1 MPPQKSAEPKEVE
14 GRIRVELNE
23 RILAFIR
30 QKWENTGGAER
41 EVEENG
47 AALVDQ
53 EWQDK
58 LQYTEEKKNTKDK
71 KK

>member
-1 MPPQKSAEPKEVE
+1 LALERDDGYIPSQKSAEPKGVE
-14 GRIRVELNE
+14 GRIKVELNE

-53 EWQDK
+53 EW
-58 LQYTEEKKNTKDK
+58 
-71 KK
+71 

>member
-14 GRIRVELNE
+14 GRIKVELNE

-53 EWQDK
+53 EW
-58 LQYTEEKKNTKDK
+58 
-71 KK
+71 